1 MAAPLLL
8 KGIPLLRLRLQRY
21 NCLSARI
28 VSSPCRPWC
37 AAAEPTGHQDEVS
50 SSEKSSVVLTVKDP
64 PKYHRWDDPDYRKW
78 KDKEEEMLRD
88 IEPTILLVKEIL
100 HSSRSKWLDWKA
112 TIELSKCTC
121 VAKRHE
127 YVVIYAN
134 HLLRYMDGERLTVA
148 DEETVVEK
156 LLRHHPHSEDKIG
169 CGFDCIMVDRHPQFR
184 HSRCLFVVRTDGG
197 WIDFSY
203 QKCLRAY
210 IRDKYPSH
218 AERFIREH
226 FKRGSG

>member
-1 MAAPLLL
+1 MAALLLL
-8 KGIPLLRLRLQRY
+8 KGFPLLRLRLQHY
-21 NCLSARI
+21 NPLAAGLLSAPR
-28 VSSPCRPWC
+28 RPWC
-37 AAAEPTGHQDEVS
+37 TTAESAGHEEEVS
-50 SSEKSSVVLTVKDP
+50 SAEKSSTVLSVTDP
-64 PKYHRWDDPDYRKW
+64 PKYHRWGDPDYRKW
-78 KDKEEEMLRD
+78 KDKEEEILRD
-88 IEPTILLVKEIL
+88 IEPIISLTKEIL
-100 HSSRSKWLDWKA
+100 HSD
-112 TIELSKCTC
+112 
-121 VAKRHE
+121 
-127 YVVIYAN
+127 
-134 HLLRYMDGERLTVA
+134 RYMDGERLTVE

-156 LLRHHPHSEDKIG
+156 LLSHHPHSEDKIG
-169 CGFDCIMVDRHPQFR
+169 CGLDSIMVDRHPQFR

>member
-88 IEPTILLVKEIL
+88 IEPIILLVKEIL
-100 HSSRSKWLDWKA
+100 HSSR
-112 TIELSKCTC
+112 IC
-121 VAKRHE
+121 
-127 YVVIYAN
+127 
-134 HLLRYMDGERLTVA
+134 
-148 DEETVVEK
+148 
-156 LLRHHPHSEDKIG
+156 
-169 CGFDCIMVDRHPQFR
+169 
-184 HSRCLFVVRTDGG
+184 
-197 WIDFSY
+197 
-203 QKCLRAY
+203 
-210 IRDKYPSH
+210 
-218 AERFIREH
+218 
-226 FKRGSG
+226 

>member
-8 KGIPLLRLRLQRY
+8 KGIPLLRLRLPRY
-21 NCLSARI
+21 NRLTVGIISAPR
-28 VSSPCRPWC
+28 RPWC
-37 AAAEPTGHQDEVS
+37 VAADSAGQEEEAS
-50 SSEKSSVVLTVKDP
+50 SVEKSSAVLSVRDP

-78 KDKEEEMLRD
+78 KDKEEEILRD
-88 IEPTILLVKEIL
+88 IEPIISLAKEIL
-100 HSSRSKWLDWKA
+100 HSD
-112 TIELSKCTC
+112 
-121 VAKRHE
+121 
-127 YVVIYAN
+127 
-134 HLLRYMDGERLTVA
+134 RYMDGERLTVA

-169 CGFDCIMVDRHPQFR
+169 CGLDSIMVDRHPLFR

-218 AERFIREH
+218 AERFIRER
-226 FKRGSG
+226 FKRVSG

>member
-1 MAAPLLL
+1 MASPLLL
-8 KGIPLLRLRLQRY
+8 KGIPLLRIRLQRY
-21 NCLSARI
+21 NCLFAGT
-28 VSSPCRPWC
+28 VSSPRRPFC
-37 AAAEPTGHQDEVS
+37 AASDTTGHKEEVS
-50 SSEKSSVVLTVKDP
+50 SAEKSGSVLTVRDP

-78 KDKEEEMLRD
+78 KDKEEEILRD
-88 IEPTILLVKEIL
+88 IEPIISLVKEIL
-100 HSSRSKWLDWKA
+100 HS
-112 TIELSKCTC
+112 
-121 VAKRHE
+121 
-127 YVVIYAN
+127 N
-134 HLLRYMDGERLTVA
+134 RYKDGERLIVS
-148 DEETVVEK
+148 DEETVLEK

-169 CGFDCIMVDRHPQFR
+169 CGLDSIMVDRHPQFSR
-184 HSRCLFVVRTDGG
+184 SRCLFVVRTDGG